1 MGKRGLLV
9 ADKQGNMD
17 VIVFASMNQTE
28 IRREVLESAGIET
41 YGIVRVVSFV
51 DVLLGGEHK

>member
-17 VIVFASMNQTE
+17 VIVFASMNQAE
-28 IRREVLESAGIET
+28 IRREVIEEAGIET
-41 YGIVRVVSFV
+41 FGIVRIVSFV
-51 DVLLGGEHK
+51 DVMLGGEHK